1 MSDTKRFFGPPRFKN
16 HAYTLFFV
24 FGLLL
29 AACAP
34 QPLAVTREPAT
45 LRLVTADSCEPL
57 AEALATAYEE
67 SHPWVTVHTEA
78 YNSALATQVLI
89 KKQADLAFLS
99 WLDAGETEDLWS
111 RPFAS
116 DGIAVI
122 THPTTP
128 FTEIGLGLL
137 QEIYRGRVQEW
148 EGTVLAVVSRED
160 GSGTRATF
168 EAAVLQG
175 RDVTLT
181 SVVMVSSKAAI
192 EYVASTPG
200 SIGYASTLQ
209 LGDPVESGVR
219 VLPVEGISP
228 TPATIK
234 DKSYPLFRS
243 FHVATVGEPTGEAR
257 EFAQWVLGPKGQ
269 NTVASILN

>member
-1 MSDTKRFFGPPRFKN
+1 MSNTKRFSGPSRFR
-16 HAYTLFFV
+16 AYTLLFA

-29 AACAP
+29 TACAP

-45 LRLVTADSCEPL
+45 LQLVTADSCEPL
-57 AEALATAYEE
+57 AEALVTAYEE
-67 SHPWVTVHTEA
+67 SHPWVTITTET
-78 YNSALATQVLI
+78 YNTALAEQVLREGE
-89 KKQADLAFLS
+89 ADLALLS
-99 WLDAGETEDLWS
+99 WLDAEGTDLWA
-111 RPFAS
+111 RPLAS

-122 THPTTP
+122 AHPTTP

-148 EGTVLAVVSRED
+148 EGMVLTVVSRED

-181 SVVMVSSKAAI
+181 SVVMVSSKATI
-192 EYVASTPG
+192 EYVANTPG
-200 SIGYASTLQ
+200 SIGYVSTLQ
-209 LGDPVESGVR
+209 LGDPAESGVR

-228 TPATIK
+228 TPTTIK
-234 DKSYPLFRS
+234 DKSYPLLRS
-243 FHVATVGEPTGEAR
+243 FHVATVGEPTSEAR
-257 EFAQWVLGPKGQ
+257 ELVQWVLSPQGQ
-269 NTVASILN
+269 NIVASILN